1 MKLIQTDETIYD
13 LTVDITR
20 ISVDSTQYSADATT
34 YLSEYA
40 NIKLV
45 PRILPN
51 EGDTLLVKLRNEIT
65 NKTVEPENYFN
76 YLDNYFNLFIKV
88 SDLAE
93 GSKFELE
100 IFRNNVEIYKGK
112 ALATSKS
119 KLEIQNYSNVKI
131 ENNKLRY

>member
-1 MKLIQTDETIYD
+1 MKIIKIDDTLYD
-13 LTVDITR
+13 LTVDSTL
-20 ISVDSTQYSADATT
+20 ISVDSTEYSVDATI

-51 EGDTLLVKLRNEIT
+51 EGETLIVKLRNEIT
-65 NKTVEPENYFN
+65 NKVVEPENYFN
-76 YLDNYFNLFIKV
+76 YLDNYFNLFIKL
-88 SDLAE
+88 SDLKE

-100 IFRNNVEIYKGK
+100 IFRDNVEIYKGK

-131 ENNKLRY
+131 ENNKLKY

>member
-1 MKLIQTDETIYD
+1 MKIIKIDDTLYD
-13 LTVDITR
+13 LTVDSTL
-20 ISVDSTQYSADATT
+20 ISVDSTEYSVDATI

-51 EGDTLLVKLRNEIT
+51 EGDTLIVKLRNEIT
-65 NKTVEPENYFN
+65 NKVVEPENYFN
-76 YLDNYFNLFIKV
+76 YLDNYFNLFIKL
-88 SDLAE
+88 SDLKE

-100 IFRNNVEIYKGK
+100 IFRDNVEIYKGK

-131 ENNKLRY
+131 ENNKLKY

>member
-1 MKLIQTDETIYD
+1 MKIIKIDDTLYD
-13 LTVDITR
+13 LTVDSTL
-20 ISVDSTQYSADATT
+20 ISVDSTEYSADATI

-51 EGDTLLVKLRNEIT
+51 EGDTLIVKLRNEIT
-65 NKTVEPENYFN
+65 NKVVEPENYFN
-76 YLDNYFNLFIKV
+76 YLDNYFNLFIKL
-88 SDLAE
+88 SDLKE

-100 IFRNNVEIYKGK
+100 IFRDNVEIYKGK

-131 ENNKLRY
+131 ENNKLKY

>member
-1 MKLIQTDETIYD
+1 MKIIKIDDTLYN
-13 LTVDITR
+13 LTVDSTL
-20 ISVDSTQYSADATT
+20 ISVDSTEYSADATI

-51 EGDTLLVKLRNEIT
+51 EGDTLIVKLRNEIT
-65 NKTVEPENYFN
+65 NKVVEPENYFN
-76 YLDNYFNLFIKV
+76 YLDNYFNLFIKL
-88 SDLAE
+88 SDLKE

-100 IFRNNVEIYKGK
+100 IFRDNVEIYKGK

-131 ENNKLRY
+131 ENNKLKY

>member
-1 MKLIQTDETIYD
+1 MKIIKIDDTLYD
-13 LTVDITR
+13 LTVDSTL
-20 ISVDSTQYSADATT
+20 ISVDSTEYSADATI

-51 EGDTLLVKLRNEIT
+51 EGETLIVKLRNEIT
-65 NKTVEPENYFN
+65 NKVVEPENYFN
-76 YLDNYFNLFIKV
+76 YLDNYFNLFIKL
-88 SDLAE
+88 SDLKE

-100 IFRNNVEIYKGK
+100 IFRDNVEIYKGK

-131 ENNKLRY
+131 ENNKLKY